1 MNKIKLIYFAF
12 QLFVL
17 GIKID
22 FNLTVLNAAIQ
33 IKIKK
38 ENGISSAAIIRL
50 AKERERLLKKWLIY
64 TGIYEKYR
72 KKILSEKPPPNT
84 SLSGGG

>member
-22 FNLTVLNAAIQ
+22 FNMIVLNAAIRFR
-33 IKIKK
+33 IKR
-38 ENGISSAAIIRL
+38 ENGLSGVAVIRL
-50 AKERERLLKKWLIY
+50 AKKRERLFQKWLAY
-64 TGIYEKYR
+64 TGIYEKY
-72 KKILSEKPPPNT
+72 KEKITSEKPPLNT
-84 SLSGGG
+84 SL